1 MVAHRLDPN
10 DPNVTEKQLR
20 QQRYSYKYNS
30 KPEVK
35 ARYKEW
41 SILYREKNRENLRAK
56 KQEKN
61 AKMKGLSGTIW
72 SEQKEVLVSFD

>member
-1 MVAHRLDPN
+1 MVAKRLDPN

-20 QQRYSYKYNS
+20 QQRYSHKYNS

-41 SILYREKNRENLRAK
+41 NALYREQNREYFRAK

-61 AKMKGLSGTIW
+61 AKMKRGGTIRT
-72 SEQKEVLVSFD
+72 EQKEVLVSFD

>member
-1 MVAHRLDPN
+1 MVAKRLDPN

-20 QQRYSYKYNS
+20 QQRYSHTYNS

-35 ARYKEW
+35 ARHKEW
-41 SILYREKNRENLRAK
+41 SALYREKNREYFRAK
-56 KQEKN
+56 KKA
-61 AKMKGLSGTIW
+61 AKMKGLSGTVW

>member
-41 SILYREKNRENLRAK
+41 SALYREQNREYFRAK
-56 KQEKN
+56 KQA
-61 AKMKGLSGTIW
+61 AKMKRGGTIRT
-72 SEQKEVLVSFD
+72 EQKEVLVSFD

>member
-1 MVAHRLDPN
+1 MVAKRLDPN

-20 QQRYSYKYNS
+20 QQRYSHKYNS

-41 SILYREKNRENLRAK
+41 NALYREQNREYFRAK
-56 KQEKN
+56 KQA
-61 AKMKGLSGTIW
+61 AKMKGRGTVRT
-72 SEQKEVLVSFD
+72 EQKEVLVSFD

>member
-1 MVAHRLDPN
+1 MPAKRLDPN

-20 QQRYSYKYNS
+20 QQRYSHTYNS

-41 SILYREKNRENLRAK
+41 NALYREQNREYFMK
-56 KQEKN
+56 KKRVL
-61 AKMKGLSGTIW
+61 KGLSGTVRN
-72 SEQKEVLVSFD
+72 EQKEVIVTFD

>member
-1 MVAHRLDPN
+1 MVAKRLDPN

-20 QQRYSYKYNS
+20 QQRYSHKYNS

-35 ARYKEW
+35 ARHKEW
-41 SILYREKNRENLRAK
+41 SALYREQNRENLRAK
-56 KQEKN
+56 KQA
-61 AKMKGLSGTIW
+61 AKLKGGGTVW